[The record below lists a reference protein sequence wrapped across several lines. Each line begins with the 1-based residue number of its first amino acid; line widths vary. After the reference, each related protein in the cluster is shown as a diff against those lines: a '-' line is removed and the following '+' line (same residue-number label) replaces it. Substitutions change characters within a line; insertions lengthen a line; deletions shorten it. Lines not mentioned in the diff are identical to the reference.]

1 MNAQMR
7 PPTRTAPVWIS
18 VVVALIAASC
28 ASQQTHVEG
37 LIAGEEPPI
46 SAERAAVI
54 EDIRRKAEESRQAD
68 TGSEADVSEP
78 VEPPAQERRTYS
90 EIRAIEAE
98 LDALA
103 DAARRSS
110 DPGEIAALRREAA
123 RLEELRKQVE
133 LDGEGG
139 SGSISQ

>member
-1 MNAQMR
+1 MVVRMR
-7 PPTRTAPVWIS
+7 PAIRTAPVWLS
-18 VVVALIAASC
+18 MAVALMTASC
-28 ASQQTHVEG
+28 ASQQAHVEG
-37 LIAGEEPPI
+37 LIASEEPPI

-54 EDIRRKAEESRQAD
+54 ADIRRKAEESRLAD
-68 TGSEADVSEP
+68 TGSEVDDSESFG
-78 VEPPAQERRTYS
+78 PPIQDRRTYA

-103 DAARRSS
+103 DAVRRSS

-133 LDGEGG
+133 LDGEAG
-139 SGSISQ
+139 SGSKSQ

>member
-1 MNAQMR
+1 MKARMR
-7 PPTRTAPVWIS
+7 PSDRTAPLWRTMAA
-18 VVVALIAASC
+18 ALIAASC

-37 LIAGEEPPI
+37 LIAGAEPQI
-46 SAERAAVI
+46 STERAAVI
-54 EDIRRKAEESRQAD
+54 ADIRRKAEESRQAD
-68 TGSEADVSEP
+68 TELATDGSEPID
-78 VEPPAQERRTYS
+78 PPIQERRTYA

-103 DAARRSS
+103 DAVRRSS
-110 DPGEIAALRREAA
+110 DPGEIAALRRKAA

-133 LDGEGG
+133 LDGEAG

>member
-1 MNAQMR
+1 MA
-7 PPTRTAPVWIS
+7 A
-18 VVVALIAASC
+18 ALIATSC

-37 LIAGEEPPI
+37 LITGAEPAI

-54 EDIRRKAEESRQAD
+54 ADIRRKAEESRQAD
-68 TGSEADVSEP
+68 IGLEADGSDP
-78 VEPPAQERRTYS
+78 FDPPIEERRTYA

-110 DPGEIAALRREAA
+110 DPGEIAALRKKAA

-133 LDGEGG
+133 LDGEAG